1 MTKISWD
8 LPVAIYRHA
17 YYLLKCLL
25 GQGVHPIDK
34 KTFAAQG
41 NFVTSKSIKHTLTRV
56 RHMRVPHSIFFVP
69 IASLVP
75 RKIKTPKMFLL

>member
-1 MTKISWD
+1 MKIKTSGVYCTVYS
-8 LPVAIYRHA
+8 LNA
-17 YYLLKCLL
+17 
-25 GQGVHPIDK
+25 VHPIDK